1 MSIPWRRRPPPSV
14 LLSLRTKRYSHGGR
28 SHQSC
33 CLRRKVYVAGK
44 ARWIEH
50 RWRCKWL
57 SRLPLR
63 KRKGNVFLEV
73 SRSRLN
79 FSLFLV
85 KMQPTGNQQ
94 LLHAPDKRSITDA
107 KERQRDVASYQI
119 SQNAFSNLVT
129 FEFLEP
135 AVNQKLSL
143 ETSSPV
149 GTTAVL
155 FFAKPEFVLAQ
166 WKHGG
171 KEESPFPSPMFPKRP
186 SR

>member
-1 MSIPWRRRPPPSV
+1 
-14 LLSLRTKRYSHGGR
+14 
-28 SHQSC
+28 
-33 CLRRKVYVAGK
+33 
-44 ARWIEH
+44 
-50 RWRCKWL
+50 
-57 SRLPLR
+57 
-63 KRKGNVFLEV
+63 VFLEI

-94 LLHAPDKRSITDA
+94 LLHTPDKRSIADA
-107 KERQRDVASYQI
+107 KNCQRDVASNQV

-129 FEFLEP
+129 LKVLEP
-135 AVNQKLSL
+135 AVNQELSL

-155 FFAKPEFVLAQ
+155 FFAKPIFVLAQ
-166 WKHGG
+166 WKHCG
-171 KEESPFPSPMFPKRP
+171 KEESPFLSPMFPKRP